1 MISQTRY
8 PHLRVACMALLL
20 LVAGLSGVSTGT
32 GGDRPVF
39 SGRATAVT
47 AKVLGINLPPL
58 ADTGYF
64 EAEEFLPPT
73 QCTEQGIAVDRLSVE
88 AEILC
93 ASTRGQGD
101 HSFSSAHVA
110 GLEANVAGV
119 PVTATVLSSQASAR
133 CSAFAPVVAGTA
145 DLADAR
151 VGPIAIDPDPLV
163 TPRNQPIP
171 IPGVPGAYFIVGER
185 TTTSNGN
192 YSDITFTALRV
203 VVPGPVPGTDTDV
216 SFARVHADVRC
227 QGQPVCP
234 EPRFVT
240 GGGFLSGKRHF
251 VIAFREGDLDWGHL
265 KYSDK
270 AAGVRIT
277 ADKPFTSADVYE
289 WPNSDGAGT
298 LTGRTTSGAPFRSEI
313 IDAGEPGRE
322 DWFTLDV
329 AGAAGYLE
337 GGNLQVHKP
346 CRDQ

>member
-1 MISQTRY
+1 MIIQARHPY
-8 PHLRVACMALLL
+8 LRVAWIALL
-20 LVAGLSGVSTGT
+20 LVAGLGGGVSTAT

-39 SGRATAVT
+39 SGQATAVR

-73 QCTEQGIAVDRLSVE
+73 QCTEQGIAVDQLSVE
-88 AEILC
+88 AELLC

-101 HSFSSAHVA
+101 HSFSNAHVA
-110 GLEANVAGV
+110 AVAANVAGV
-119 PVTATVLSSQASAR
+119 PVTATVLSSEASAR
-133 CSAFAPVVAGTA
+133 CSALAPVVAGTA
-145 DLADAR
+145 NLADAR
-151 VGPIAIDPDPLV
+151 VGPVVIDPDPLV

-185 TTTSNGN
+185 TTSFNGN
-192 YSDITFTALRV
+192 YGDITFTALRV
-203 VVPGPVPGTDTDV
+203 VVPGPLPGTDTDV

-227 QGQPVCP
+227 QGRPVCP

-270 AAGVRIT
+270 AAGVKIT
-277 ADKPFTSADVYE
+277 ADKPFTSAEVYP
-289 WPNSDGAGT
+289 WPNSEGAGT
-298 LTGRTTSGAPFRSEI
+298 LTGTTTSGAPFESEI

-329 AGAAGYLE
+329 AEAAGYLE
-337 GGNLQVHKP
+337 GGNIQVHKP